1 MRKSK
6 AETLETRKKIVDI
19 AAREFRLNGI
29 YATGVSE
36 IMAAA
41 GMTHG
46 GFYRHFASKDQLVA
60 EACAA
65 SMDTFVGRAE
75 SAAECGGEFLT
86 EYIREMLSK
95 EFRDDCLGG
104 CTLVAVGSELARA
117 DIDAK
122 KAASDGFR
130 QFVDILAKQESA
142 KDPQSARADAIF
154 KVSAMIG
161 AVTIS
166 KMMDDPALA
175 DAVLDIAKERIAGP
189 AASAPK
195 RRASTKK
202 A

>member
-1 MRKSK
+1 MRRSK
-6 AETLETRKKIVDI
+6 ADTVETRKKIVDV

-29 YATGVSE
+29 HATGVSE

-46 GFYRHFASKDQLVA
+46 GFYRHFASKDQLLA

-75 SAAECGGEFLT
+75 TAAESSDESLAD
-86 EYIREMLSK
+86 YIRELLSK

-104 CTLVAVGSELARA
+104 CTLVAIGSELARA
-117 DIDAK
+117 NIDAK
-122 KAASDGFR
+122 TAASDGFR
-130 QFVDILAKQESA
+130 QFVDILAKRETCD
-142 KDPQSARADAIF
+142 DPQSARDDAIF

-166 KMMDDPALA
+166 KMMDDPSLA
-175 DAVLDIAKERIAGP
+175 DMVLDIAKERIAGP
-189 AASAPK
+189 SSKASK
-195 RRASTKK
+195 RRVGAK
-202 A
+202 AI